1 MLLNTIHMQ
10 SIINFMTVRG
20 NSVLHVSDH
29 WVRKDARWVFSP
41 FKGFMKSNGMKLH
54 WVFFLQ
60 KNVKPC
66 STPSSKEMAVILI
79 T

>member
-29 WVRKDARWVFSP
+29 WVRKDVPWVFSP
-41 FKGFMKSNGMKLH
+41 FKGFMKSNGMKLRC
-54 WVFFLQ
+54 FFYRKL
-60 KNVKPC
+60 
-66 STPSSKEMAVILI
+66 
-79 T
+79 